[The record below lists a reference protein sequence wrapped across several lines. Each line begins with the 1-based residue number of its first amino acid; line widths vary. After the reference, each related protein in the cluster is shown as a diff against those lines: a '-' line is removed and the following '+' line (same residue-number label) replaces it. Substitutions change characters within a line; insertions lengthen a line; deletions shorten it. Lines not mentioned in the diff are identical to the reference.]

1 MITAEMKNCH
11 ILLVDDER
19 SELDAYSLLL
29 TSMGIKNVVTQ
40 SDSRKVSET
49 LAKMQSPVLFLDLNM
64 PHMTGQDVLRELKT
78 RHPQVPVIII
88 TANSEIET
96 AVECLRLGAHDYLVK
111 PIDFKMFSSA
121 LRNAL
126 EISLLRS
133 EVMSLKGISFAVD
146 APRHRA
152 FEGIVTR
159 SPGML
164 SIFQYIES
172 IATSGMPTLILGETG
187 SGKELIAKAIH
198 DISGLLGNYVAVDV
212 SGLDDTLFSDTLFG
226 HAKGAYTGADGVRSG
241 LIEKAADGTI
251 FLDEIG
257 DLSEISQ
264 VKLLRLLQENIYY
277 PLGSDQPKQ
286 CHARII
292 TAANKDL
299 TMLAGRDGEFRMD
312 LYYRLSTHLIR
323 LPPLRERREDIPA
336 LVAFLA
342 AEAAAAMHKPTPSIS
357 DRAMNL
363 LLHHPFWGNI
373 RELKAYIVDAVARC
387 DDGKIEEGLISG
399 RLTAPISSNIENVSA
414 APSLISLF
422 GRFPSLE
429 ELMEYTIGEALATS
443 DNNQSQAAR
452 LLGIS
457 RQALNKRLRKRG

>member
-1 MITAEMKNCH
+1 MITSEMKNCH
-11 ILLVDDER
+11 ILLVDDEQ

-29 TSMGIKNVVTQ
+29 NSMGMKNVVTL
-40 SDSRKVSET
+40 SDSRIVPQA
-49 LAKMQSPVLFLDLNM
+49 LAGMQSPVVFLDLNM
-64 PHMTGQDVLRELKT
+64 PHMTGQDILRQMKVD
-78 RHPQVPVIII
+78 HPQVPVIII

-111 PIDFKMFSSA
+111 PIDLKMFSSA

-126 EISLLRS
+126 EISLLRN
-133 EVMSLKGISFAVD
+133 EVMSLKGISFAMGS
-146 APRHRA
+146 PRHRA
-152 FEGIVTR
+152 FDCIVTQ
-159 SPGML
+159 SPSML

-172 IATSGMPTLILGETG
+172 IAASGMPVLLLGETG

-198 DISGLLGNYVAVDV
+198 EISGLSGNYVVVDV

-226 HAKGAYTGADGVRSG
+226 HAKGAYTGADGVRPG
-241 LIEKAADGTI
+241 LLEKAAGGTI

-257 DLSEISQ
+257 DLSEMSQ

-277 PLGSDQPKQ
+277 PLGSDQPKHCQ
-286 CHARII
+286 ARIV

-342 AEAAAAMHKPTPSIS
+342 AEAATAMRKETPSIS

-373 RELKAYIVDAVARC
+373 RELKTYIVDAVARC
-387 DDGKIEEGLISG
+387 DSGRIEEELISG
-399 RLTAPISSNIENVSA
+399 RLVAQVAAGLETVSGASS
-414 APSLISLF
+414 LTTLF
-422 GRFPSLE
+422 GHFPSLE
-429 ELMEYTIGEALATS
+429 ELVEYATSEALASS

>member
-1 MITAEMKNCH
+1 MITTEMKNCH
-11 ILLVDDER
+11 ILLVDDEQ

-40 SDSRKVSET
+40 NDSRKVSAT
-49 LAKMQSPVLFLDLNM
+49 LAGMQSPVLFLDLNM
-64 PHMTGQDVLRELKT
+64 PHMTGQDVLRELKIL
-78 RHPQVPVIII
+78 HPQVPVIII

-111 PIDFKMFSSA
+111 PIDLKMFSSA

-126 EISLLRS
+126 EISLLRN
-133 EVMSLKGISFAVD
+133 EVMSLKGISFATD
-146 APRHRA
+146 APRHPA
-152 FEGIVTR
+152 FDQIVTR
-159 SPGML
+159 SPAML

-172 IATSGMPTLILGETG
+172 IAGSGMPTLILGETG

-198 DISGLLGNYVAVDV
+198 EISGLTGNYVAVDV

-241 LIEKAADGTI
+241 LIEKAVGGTL

-257 DLSEISQ
+257 ELSEISQ

-277 PLGSDQPKQ
+277 PLGSDQPKHCQ
-286 CHARII
+286 ARII

-299 TMLAGRDGEFRMD
+299 SMLAGRDGEFRMD

-336 LVAFLA
+336 LVAFLSAKA
-342 AEAAAAMHKPTPSIS
+342 ATAMHKAPPTVS
-357 DRAMNL
+357 DRALEL
-363 LLHHPFWGNI
+363 LLHHPFLGNI

-387 DDGKIEEGLISG
+387 DTGRIEEDLIAS
-399 RLTAPISSNIENVSA
+399 RLIAPISPQLETASGAS
-414 APSLISLF
+414 SLTSLL

-429 ELMEYTIGEALATS
+429 ELTEYAIGEAMASS